1 MRERVAVAAWRFK
14 RAPRP
19 RLPPPRR
26 CPPQMTIGAV
36 RTKLNTHTGT
46 SPAAMVLQ
54 LKDEGGRLVA
64 GLDDDARKLGYYS
77 PRNG

>member
-1 MRERVAVAAWRFK
+1 
-14 RAPRP
+14 
-19 RLPPPRR
+19 
-26 CPPQMTIGAV
+26 MTIGAV

-46 SPAAMVLQ
+46 SPSSMVLQ

-64 GLDDDARKLGYYS
+64 SLDDESRKLGFYS